1 MAFTVQDDN
10 GLVAGANAY
19 VTTAYVRAY
28 HLDRGVDLTAV
39 LDPALQVAIVL
50 ATSYLDA
57 RFTFLGCRRN
67 AAQDTE
73 WPRRDAYDR
82 DGYVITGIPKAV
94 KQAVAELANK
104 ARSATLMP
112 DPERDA
118 TGRTVLSKSESV
130 GPLSESVTYAAG
142 GAFTFP
148 EYPLVDRI
156 LIGAGLIRT
165 GLTAVRA

>member
-57 RFTFLGCRRN
+57 RFTFLGCLRN
-67 AAQDTE
+67 TAQDTE

-94 KQAVAELANK
+94 KQAVAELADK
-104 ARSATLMP
+104 ARSAVLMP

-118 TGRTVLSKSESV
+118 TGRTILSKSEGV
-130 GPLSESVTYAAG
+130 GPLKESVEYAAG

-148 EYPLVDRI
+148 EYPLVDRMMI
-156 LIGAGLIRT
+156 AAGLVRT
-165 GLTAVRA
+165 GLTSVRA

>member
-50 ATSYLDA
+50 STSYLDA

-67 AAQDTE
+67 TAQDTE

-94 KQAVAELANK
+94 KQAVAELADK
-104 ARSATLMP
+104 ARSAVLMP

-118 TGRTVLSKSESV
+118 TGRTILSKSEGV
-130 GPLSESVTYAAG
+130 GPLKESVEYAAG

-148 EYPLVDRI
+148 EYPLVDRM
-156 LIGAGLIRT
+156 LIAAGLVRT
-165 GLTAVRA
+165 GLTSGRA

>member
-39 LDPALQVAIVL
+39 LDPALQTAIVL
-50 ATSYLDA
+50 STSYLDA

-67 AAQDTE
+67 TAQETE

-82 DGYVITGIPKAV
+82 DGYVINGIPKAV

-104 ARSATLMP
+104 ARSAVLMP
-112 DPERDA
+112 DPERDT
-118 TGRTVLSKSESV
+118 TGRTVLSKSEGV
-130 GPLSESVTYAAG
+130 GPLTQSVAYAAG

-148 EYPLVDRI
+148 EYPLVDRL
-156 LIGAGLIRT
+156 LIAAGLIRT
-165 GLTAVRA
+165 GVTSVRV